1 MNFAEDIAWI
11 LIVCAIIYPLCA
23 IFFVPAHFYKKK
35 TQRGSG
41 CTAFLKATV
50 IEPLRIRIK
59 HSYHYFMIYQYEYM
73 GYVYQK
79 NTGIDLAYHQAQ
91 KKIGT
96 EVEIYIDPSDPEKYF
111 CPADVKM
118 YRMTQICLLCVG
130 WLAIVGTPI
139 ACFLLEYFY

>member
-1 MNFAEDIAWI
+1 
-11 LIVCAIIYPLCA
+11 
-23 IFFVPAHFYKKK
+23 
-35 TQRGSG
+35 
-41 CTAFLKATV
+41 
-50 IEPLRIRIK
+50 
-59 HSYHYFMIYQYEYM
+59 MIYQYEYM

>member
-1 MNFAEDIAWI
+1 
-11 LIVCAIIYPLCA
+11 
-23 IFFVPAHFYKKK
+23 
-35 TQRGSG
+35 
-41 CTAFLKATV
+41 
-50 IEPLRIRIK
+50 
-59 HSYHYFMIYQYEYM
+59 M
-73 GYVYQK
+73 GYIYQK

-118 YRMTQICLLCVG
+118 YRMTQICLLCCG

-139 ACFLLEYFY
+139 AFFILFRVIDCDDPRRWGRILFGLSGGKGETALD